1 MRESFLDR
9 NRSVYST
16 NNESNLHVNLTQKA
30 RLYPFDAVRANIDK
44 LQLYNEEKDA
54 SNNFRLIFT
63 INPICSNVLFNMRTE
78 AIKNEG
84 SITDCVALVKDND
97 VAPSEQY
104 AVNTSQLD
112 REQAIKDTEYSHP
125 EIGQWVYHC
134 GLDIFNNHKLRTNSF
149 IYISKVKYGEN
160 CEFYNTLWDY
170 KRDKNGVTIEEVLI
184 DDGTIGT
191 ARPSHVYQLD
201 NILTFQEAVQQNLLL
216 RNGWYGFVNE
226 GSIEIPNG
234 KLSGIYV
241 NKIMN
246 NNKACE
252 VYNMYPD
259 ISLFSFVPK
268 YNKYQQRKES
278 NWDYCLTYP
287 YFSDKNMFKTINNE
301 KDGILIISSGTSYMS
316 NETYH
321 WYETKLPHNLSVGD
335 YVRLY
340 TAPNNF
346 KRMRVDKIG
355 DVNNGNQKNI
365 FMVNFNGKSVPQATY
380 IKKDAMGLECKYY
393 FRVFKKLRNID
404 GTDFKSDLSRQ
415 AFGENIYGDRIA
427 QLTFLD
433 TINLD
438 NLVDNIGRPLSEIY
452 LTIVKRNKGWEKWYK
467 NNKNYIGEDIEY
479 SHCFGPVTCGLD
491 LSATETDY
499 NVHKLHNK
507 LSNPT
512 LPTPK
517 PIVKYKEKEGEDETE
532 ITIDDE
538 FFYGDI
544 VEFNPYTFDETVIS
558 NVYYR
563 FNTAQREMSGDG

>member
-1 MRESFLDR
+1 M
-9 NRSVYST
+9 
-16 NNESNLHVNLTQKA
+16 TQKA
-30 RLYPFDAVRANIDK
+30 RLYPFDSIRANIDK
-44 LQLYNEEKDA
+44 LQLYNEEKDT

-78 AIKNEG
+78 VIKAEG
-84 SITDCVALVKDND
+84 STTDCVALVKDKNESYSGD

-104 AVNTSQLD
+104 AVNTSPLN
-112 REQAIKDTEYSHP
+112 RKQAIKDTEYSHP
-125 EIGQWVYHC
+125 DIGQWVYHC
-134 GLDIFNNHKLRTNSF
+134 GLDIFNNHKLRSNSF
-149 IYISKVKYGEN
+149 IYISKVKDGEN
-160 CEFYNTLWDY
+160 CDSYNTLWDY
-170 KRDKNGVTIEEVLI
+170 KRDKNGVKVEEVLI
-184 DDGTIGT
+184 DSPST
-191 ARPSHVYQLD
+191 ADSEAHVYQLD
-201 NILTFQEAVQQNLLL
+201 NVLTFQEAVEQNLIL

-234 KLSGIYV
+234 KISGIYV

-259 ISLFSFVPK
+259 ISLFSFIPK
-268 YNKYQQRKES
+268 YNKYQQRKEA

-287 YFSDKNMFKTINNE
+287 YYSDKNMFKTINDD
-301 KDGILIISSGTSYMS
+301 KDGILIISTGTSFIN

-355 DVNNGNQKNI
+355 DVNRDKTETV
-365 FMVNFNGKSVPQATY
+365 FMVNFNGKSVPSATY

-393 FRVFKKLRNID
+393 FRVFKKLRNLD

-452 LTIVKRNKGWEKWYK
+452 LTIVKRNKGWEK
-467 NNKNYIGEDIEY
+467 
-479 SHCFGPVTCGLD
+479 
-491 LSATETDY
+491 
-499 NVHKLHNK
+499 
-507 LSNPT
+507 
-512 LPTPK
+512 
-517 PIVKYKEKEGEDETE
+517 
-532 ITIDDE
+532 
-538 FFYGDI
+538 
-544 VEFNPYTFDETVIS
+544 
-558 NVYYR
+558 
-563 FNTAQREMSGDG
+563 